1 VGAKSAKAASPIFF
15 ALLGEG
21 FLATLIPSLNASLRR
36 MTGGERRFAQRLVDK
51 LEDDYTCWYD
61 VPIGVAARHPDF
73 VLLSPRR
80 GVLILEVK
88 DWKLETIERAD
99 KSQFTLHGQS
109 GLQKVVNPFEQ
120 ARQYAHAVVN
130 LLQQDA
136 QLQQTEGQYKGRLC
150 VPFGYGVVLANIT
163 RKQFESAQLD
173 AVIEPHRV
181 ICRDEML
188 ENVEAEDFQKRLWGM
203 FSVQFGAALT
213 MPQIDRVRWHLFPEI
228 RVQPEQL
235 SLADVEPDGRIE
247 PSQLPDLLRVMDM
260 QQEQL
265 ARSLG
270 EGHRVIH
277 GVAGSGK
284 TLILGFRCERLAP
297 VLPKPVLVLCYNAT
311 LAAKLQAVIQ
321 LKKLDQKVS
330 VRTFHGWCFDQLR
343 LYNVVMPPKG
353 SAYFDQLVEKVIHGV
368 EKGQIPRAQYGAVMI
383 DEGHDFRPDW
393 LKLVAQMVDPETN
406 SLLVLY
412 DDAQSIYGGKTKRK
426 FSFSSLGIQAQ
437 GRTTILRLNYRNTA
451 EILGAAYEFAKEYIR
466 PEQAEEDGVP
476 LIQPESAGRRG
487 LPPELRQF
495 PTLAKEGSYLAE
507 QFRQINKGGR
517 PWRDM
522 AVVYRT
528 AFIGEE
534 ITKQLQAAKIPVQF
548 LGGPA
553 KKRFDPRADSVTVM
567 TMHSS
572 KGLEFPV
579 VAIPGLGFMPHRDF
593 DIQEEAKL
601 LYVAMTRAM
610 DKLLLTCNKE
620 SQFVSRIQQVSQAAK
635 PRADKGIVSSLMG
648 FLGR

>member
-1 VGAKSAKAASPIFF
+1 
-15 ALLGEG
+15 
-21 FLATLIPSLNASLRR
+21 
-36 MTGGERRFAQRLVDK
+36 MTGGEKRFAQRLVDK
-51 LEDDYTCWYD
+51 LEDDYCCWYD
-61 VPIGVAARHPDF
+61 VPIGVASRHPDF

-99 KSQFTLHGQS
+99 KAQFSIHGQS

-130 LLQQDA
+130 LLQQDP
-136 QLQQTEGQYKGRLC
+136 QLQQGEGQYKGRLC

-163 RKQFESAQLD
+163 RKQFESAQLN

-228 RVQPEQL
+228 RVQPEQM
-235 SLADVEPDGRIE
+235 SLGETETVESDGRKE
-247 PSQLPDLLRVMDM
+247 PSLLPDLLRVMNM

-270 EGHRVIH
+270 EGHRVVH

-297 VLPKPVLVLCYNAT
+297 VLNKPLLVLCYNAA
-311 LAAKLQAVIQ
+311 LAAKLQSVIKLKQ
-321 LKKLDQKVS
+321 LDEKVS
-330 VRTFHGWCFDQLR
+330 VRTFHGWCYDQLR

-353 SAYFDQLVEKVIHGV
+353 EMFFEQLVESVICGV
-368 EKGQIPRAQYGAVMI
+368 DQGQIPCAQYGAVMI
-383 DEGHDFRPDW
+383 DEGHDFQPEW
-393 LKLVAQMVDPETN
+393 LKLVTQMVDPETN
-406 SLLVLY
+406 ALLLLY
-412 DDAQSIYGGKTKRK
+412 DDAQSIYGGKTRRK

-451 EILGAAYEFAKEYIR
+451 EILGTAYEFAREYLR

-495 PTLAKEGSYLAE
+495 PTLAQEGVYVAE
-507 QFRQINKGGR
+507 QFRRLNKTGR

-522 AVVYRT
+522 AIVYRT
-528 AFIGEE
+528 GFIGEE
-534 ITKQLQAAKIPVQF
+534 MAKQLKLARIPVQH
-548 LGGPA
+548 LGGA
-553 KKRFDPRADSVTVM
+553 GGKKRFDPAEDSVKVL

-579 VAIPGLGFMPHRDF
+579 VAIPGLGYMPHRDF
-593 DIQEEAKL
+593 DIHEEAKL

-610 DKLLLTCNKE
+610 DKLLMTCSRE
-620 SQFVSRIQQVSQAAK
+620 SPFVSRIQQVSQAGK
-635 PRADKGIVSSLMG
+635 PAGERGIVSSLRG

>member
-1 VGAKSAKAASPIFF
+1 MLLAAQIGRAQFV
-15 ALLGEG
+15 
-21 FLATLIPSLNASLRR
+21 ATLIPSLNASLRR
-36 MTGGERRFAQRLVDK
+36 MTGGERRFAQRLVEK

-88 DWKLETIERAD
+88 DWKLETIARAD
-99 KSQFTLHGQS
+99 KSQFTIHGQS

-130 LLQQDA
+130 LLQQDR
-136 QLQQTEGQYKGRLC
+136 QLQQADGAYKGRLC

-163 RKQFESAQLD
+163 RKQFESAHLD

-188 ENVEAEDFQKRLWGM
+188 ENVETEDFQKRLWGM

-235 SLADVEPDGRIE
+235 GLDDVGLDGRIE
-247 PSQLPDLLRVMDM
+247 LPDLLRVMDM

-321 LKKLDQKVS
+321 LKKLDQKIS

-353 SAYFDQLVEKVIHGV
+353 NAYFDQLVEKVIHGV

-507 QFRQINKGGR
+507 QFRQINQGGR

-522 AVVYRT
+522 AVVYRA

-548 LGGPA
+548 LGGPS
-553 KKRFDPRADSVTVM
+553 KKRFDPGADSVTVL

-579 VAIPGLGFMPHRDF
+579 VAIPGLGFMPHRDY
-593 DIQEEAKL
+593 DVHEEAKL

-610 DKLLLTCNKE
+610 DKLLLTCSKE

>member
-1 VGAKSAKAASPIFF
+1 
-15 ALLGEG
+15 
-21 FLATLIPSLNASLRR
+21 

-51 LEDDYTCWYD
+51 LEDDYCCWYD
-61 VPIGVAARHPDF
+61 VPIGVATRHPDF

-99 KSQFTLHGQS
+99 KSQFTIHGQS

-130 LLQQDA
+130 LLQQDR
-136 QLQQTEGQYKGRLC
+136 QLQQADGAYKGRLC

-188 ENVEAEDFQKRLWGM
+188 ENVETEDFQKRLWGM

-235 SLADVEPDGRIE
+235 SLADDEPDGRRE

-507 QFRQINKGGR
+507 QFRQINQGGR

-620 SQFVSRIQQVSQAAK
+620 SQFVSRIQQVQIQEIKAQLGM
-635 PRADKGIVSSLMG
+635 PQADKGIVSGILG
-648 FLGR
+648 FLRR

>member
-1 VGAKSAKAASPIFF
+1 V
-15 ALLGEG
+15 
-21 FLATLIPSLNASLRR
+21 ATLIPSLNASLRR
-36 MTGGERRFAQRLVDK
+36 MTGGERRFAQRLVEK

-61 VPIGVAARHPDF
+61 VPIGVATRHPDF

-99 KSQFTLHGQS
+99 KSQITIHTDS
-109 GLQKVVNPFEQ
+109 GPKRVANPFEQ

-130 LLQQDA
+130 LLQQDL
-136 QLQQTEGQYKGRLC
+136 QLQQTNGPYKGRLC

-163 RKQFESAQLD
+163 RKAFETAQLD

-181 ICRDEML
+181 ICRDEMV
-188 ENVEAEDFQKRLWGM
+188 ENVEAEAFQKRLWDM
-203 FSVQFGAALT
+203 FTVQFGAALS
-213 MPQIDRVRWHLFPEI
+213 MPQIDRIRWHLFPEI
-228 RVQPEQL
+228 RVQPKQL
-235 SLADVEPDGRIE
+235 SLGEDDGGDVLAD
-247 PSQLPDLLRVMDM
+247 LPDLLRVMDL

-297 VLPKPVLVLCYNAT
+297 VLTKPVLVLCYNAT
-311 LAAKLQAVIQ
+311 LAAKLQAVIR
-321 LKKLDQKVS
+321 LKKLDQKVN

-343 LYNVVMPPKG
+343 LYNVPMPPKG
-353 SAYFDQLVEKVIHGV
+353 EAYFDQLVESVIQGV

-383 DEGHDFRPDW
+383 DEGHDFRPEW

-451 EILGAAYEFAKEYIR
+451 EILSTAYEFAKEYIR
-466 PEQAEEDGVP
+466 PAHAEDDGVP
-476 LIQPESAGRRG
+476 LIQPESAGRHG

-507 QFRQINKGGR
+507 QFRQINRGGR

-534 ITKQLQAAKIPVQF
+534 ITKQLQAAKIPVQW
-548 LGGPA
+548 LGGPGG
-553 KKRFDPRADSVTVM
+553 KKRFDPGADSVTVM

-579 VAIPGLGFMPHRDF
+579 VAVPGLGYMPHRDY
-593 DIQEEAKL
+593 DIHDEAKL

-610 DKLLLTCNKE
+610 DKLLLTCSKD
-620 SQFVSRIQQVSQAAK
+620 SQFVSRIQQVSKAAK
-635 PRADKGIVSSLMG
+635 PGAKQGIVSNLMG
-648 FLGR
+648 LFGR

>member
-1 VGAKSAKAASPIFF
+1 M
-15 ALLGEG
+15 
-21 FLATLIPSLNASLRR
+21 ATLIPSLNASLRR

-51 LEDDYTCWYD
+51 LEDDYCCWYD

-99 KSQFTLHGQS
+99 KSQITLHTES
-109 GLQKVVNPFEQ
+109 GLKKVVNPFEQ

-130 LLQQDA
+130 VLQQDP
-136 QLQQTEGQYKGRLC
+136 QLQQADGQYKGRLC

-163 RKQFESAQLD
+163 RKQFESSQLD
-173 AVIEPHRV
+173 VVIEPHRV

-213 MPQIDRVRWHLFPEI
+213 MPQIDRVRWHVFPEI
-228 RVQPEQL
+228 RVQAEQL
-235 SLADVEPDGRIE
+235 SLDDVELVAPDGRKE
-247 PSQLPDLLRVMDM
+247 PSLLPDLLRVMDM

-297 VLPKPVLVLCYNAT
+297 VLAKPVLVLCYNAA
-311 LAAKLQAVIQ
+311 LAAKLQSVIKLKQ
-321 LKKLDQKVS
+321 LEQKVS
-330 VRTFHGWCFDQLR
+330 VRTFHGWCYDQLR
-343 LYNVVMPPKG
+343 LYNVAMPPKG
-353 SAYFDQLVEKVIHGV
+353 EQFFEQLVESVIRSV
-368 EKGQIPRAQYGAVMI
+368 DKGQIPRAQYGAVMI
-383 DEGHDFRPDW
+383 DEGHDFQPEW
-393 LKLVAQMVDPETN
+393 LKLVTQMVDPETN
-406 SLLVLY
+406 SLLLLY
-412 DDAQSIYGGKTKRK
+412 DDAQSIYGGKTRRK
-426 FSFSSLGIQAQ
+426 FSFSSLGVQAQ

-451 EILGAAYEFAKEYIR
+451 EILSTAYEFAKEYIR

-495 PTLAKEGSYLAE
+495 PTLAKEGAYLAE
-507 QFRQINKGGR
+507 HFRRHNHSGR

-522 AVVYRT
+522 AIVYRT

-534 ITKQLQAAKIPVQF
+534 MAKQLKMAKIPVQW
-548 LGGPA
+548 LGGPGG
-553 KKRFDPRADSVTVM
+553 KKRFDPTEDSVKVI

-579 VAIPGLGFMPHRDF
+579 VAIPGLGYMPHRDYG
-593 DIQEEAKL
+593 IHEEAKL

-610 DKLLLTCNKE
+610 DQLILTSSKE
-620 SQFVSRIQQVSQAAK
+620 SPFVSRIQQVSQVNK
-635 PRADKGIVSSLMG
+635 PGAGKGIVSGILG
-648 FLGR
+648 LLGR

>member
-1 VGAKSAKAASPIFF
+1 
-15 ALLGEG
+15 
-21 FLATLIPSLNASLRR
+21 

-51 LEDDYTCWYD
+51 LEDDYCCWYD
-61 VPIGVAARHPDF
+61 VPIGTGSRHPDF

-88 DWKLETIERAD
+88 DWRLETIARAD
-99 KSQFTLHGQS
+99 KSQFTIHGPS
-109 GLQKVVNPFEQ
+109 GLQKVSNPFEQ
-120 ARQYAHAVVN
+120 ARQYSHVVVN
-130 LLQQDA
+130 VLQQDP
-136 QLQQTEGQYKGRLC
+136 QLQQTDGPYKGRLS
-150 VPFGYGVVLANIT
+150 VPFGYGVVLANIN
-163 RKQFESAQLD
+163 RRQFESAQLD

-181 ICRDEML
+181 ICQDEML
-188 ENVEAEDFQKRLWGM
+188 EKVDAEDFQKLLWGM
-203 FSVQFGAALT
+203 FSVQFGTALT

-235 SLADVEPDGRIE
+235 SLDDGDAVEHGREE
-247 PSQLPDLLRVMDM
+247 PRLLPDLLRVMDM

-297 VLPKPVLVLCYNAT
+297 VLSKPVLVLCYNAA
-311 LAAKLQAVIQ
+311 LAAKLQSLIKLKQ
-321 LKKLDQKVS
+321 LEGNVS
-330 VRTFHGWCFDQLR
+330 VRTFHGWCYDQLR
-343 LYNVVMPPKG
+343 LYNVEMPVKG
-353 SAYFDQLVEKVIHGV
+353 EKFFEQMVESVIRSV
-368 EKGQIPRAQYGAVMI
+368 DTGQIPRGQYGAVMI
-383 DEGHDFRPDW
+383 DEGHDFQPEW
-393 LKLVAQMVDPETN
+393 LKLVTQMVDPETN
-406 SLLVLY
+406 SLLLLY
-412 DDAQSIYGGKTKRK
+412 DDAQSIYGGKTRRK
-426 FSFSSLGIQAQ
+426 FSFSSLGVQAQ
-437 GRTTILRLNYRNTA
+437 GRTTILKLNYRNTA
-451 EILGAAYEFAKEYIR
+451 EILGAAYEFAREYIH

-495 PTLAKEGSYLAE
+495 PTLAKEGGYVAE
-507 QFRQINKGGR
+507 QFRRLNQAGR

-522 AVVYRT
+522 AIVYRT

-534 ITKQLQAAKIPVQF
+534 MAKQLKMANIPVQY
-548 LGGPA
+548 LGGVSGA
-553 KKRFDPRADSVTVM
+553 KRFDPIADSVKII

-579 VAIPGLGFMPHRDF
+579 VAIPGLGYMPHRDLG
-593 DIQEEAKL
+593 IYEEAKL

-610 DKLLLTCNKE
+610 DTLILTASKV
-620 SQFVSRIQQVSQAAK
+620 SPFVNRIQQVNNPSTM
-635 PRADKGIVSSLMG
+635 PERGIDRA
-648 FLGR
+648 RP

>member
-1 VGAKSAKAASPIFF
+1 M
-15 ALLGEG
+15 
-21 FLATLIPSLNASLRR
+21 ATLIPSLNASLRR

-51 LEDDYTCWYD
+51 LEDDYCCWYD
-61 VPIGVAARHPDF
+61 VAIGSGSRHPDF

-88 DWKLETIERAD
+88 DWKFDTIEHAD
-99 KSQFTLHGQS
+99 KSQFTIHTES
-109 GLQKVVNPFEQ
+109 GLKKVVNPFEQ
-120 ARQYAHAVVN
+120 ARQYAHVVVN
-130 LLQQDA
+130 VLQQDP
-136 QLQQTEGQYKGRLC
+136 QLQQSEGQYKGRLC

-163 RKQFESAQLD
+163 RRQFESAQLE

-188 ENVEAEDFQKRLWGM
+188 ENVEVEAFQKRLWGM

-235 SLADVEPDGRIE
+235 SLGDVEAVDMDGRRE
-247 PSQLPDLLRVMDM
+247 HTQLPDLLRVMDM

-297 VLPKPVLVLCYNAT
+297 VLNKPVLVLCYNAA
-311 LAAKLQAVIQ
+311 LAAKLQSVIK
-321 LKKLDQKVS
+321 LKQLDQKVS

-343 LYNVVMPPKG
+343 LYNMAMPPKG
-353 SAYFDQLVEKVIHGV
+353 EKFFEQLVESVIRNV
-368 EKGQIPRAQYGAVMI
+368 DAGQIPRAQYGAVMI
-383 DEGHDFRPDW
+383 DEGHDFQPEW
-393 LKLVAQMVDPETN
+393 LKLVTQMIDPETN
-406 SLLVLY
+406 SLLLLY
-412 DDAQSIYGGKTKRK
+412 DDAQSIYGGKTRRK
-426 FSFSSLGIQAQ
+426 FSFSSLGVQAQ

-451 EILGAAYEFAKEYIR
+451 EILNTAYEFAKEYIR

-495 PTLAKEGSYLAE
+495 PTLAKEGAYLAE
-507 QFRQINKGGR
+507 QFHRFNKSGR

-534 ITKQLQAAKIPVQF
+534 MTRQLKIARIPVEF
-548 LGGPA
+548 LGGAA
-553 KKRFDPRADSVTVM
+553 KKRFDPSEDSIKVM

-579 VAIPGLGFMPHRDF
+579 VAIPGLGYMPHRDC

-610 DKLLLTCNKE
+610 DTLILSASRE
-620 SQFVSRIQQVSQAAK
+620 SPFVSRIQQLNQTTKSQV
-635 PRADKGIVSSLMG
+635 DKSIVSGILG
-648 FLGR
+648 FLRR

>member
-1 VGAKSAKAASPIFF
+1 M
-15 ALLGEG
+15 
-21 FLATLIPSLNASLRR
+21 ATLIPSLNASLRR
-36 MTGGERRFAQRLVDK
+36 MTGGERRLAQRLVEK
-51 LEDDYTCWYD
+51 LEDDYCCWYD
-61 VPIGVAARHPDF
+61 VPIGVASRHPDF

-99 KSQFTLHGQS
+99 KSQITIHTES
-109 GLQKVVNPFEQ
+109 GLKKVVNPFEQ

-130 LLQQDA
+130 VLQQDS
-136 QLQQTEGQYKGRLC
+136 QLQQADGQYKGRLC

-163 RKQFESAQLD
+163 RKQFETAQLD

-188 ENVEAEDFQKRLWGM
+188 ENVEAEDFQKRLWSM
-203 FSVQFGAALT
+203 FSVQFGATLS

-235 SLADVEPDGRIE
+235 SLGDVELVEQDGRKE
-247 PSQLPDLLRVMDM
+247 PSLLPDLLRVMDM

-297 VLPKPVLVLCYNAT
+297 VLAKPVLVLCYNAA
-311 LAAKLQAVIQ
+311 LAAKLQSVIK
-321 LKKLDQKVS
+321 LKQLDQKVI
-330 VRTFHGWCFDQLR
+330 VRTFHGWCYDQLR
-343 LYNVVMPPKG
+343 LYNVAMPPKG
-353 SAYFDQLVEKVIHGV
+353 EQFFDQLVESVIRSV
-368 EKGQIPRAQYGAVMI
+368 DKGQIPRAQYGAVMI
-383 DEGHDFRPDW
+383 DEGHDFQPEW
-393 LKLVAQMVDPETN
+393 LKLVTQMVDPETN
-406 SLLVLY
+406 SLLLLY
-412 DDAQSIYGGKTKRK
+412 DDAQSIYGGKTRRK
-426 FSFSSLGIQAQ
+426 FSFSSLGVQAQ

-451 EILGAAYEFAKEYIR
+451 EILSTAYEFAKEYIR

-495 PTLAKEGSYLAE
+495 PTLAKEGAYLAE
-507 QFRQINKGGR
+507 QFRRSNNTGR

-522 AVVYRT
+522 AIVYRT

-534 ITKQLQAAKIPVQF
+534 MAKQLKMARIPVQY
-548 LGGPA
+548 LGGA
-553 KKRFDPRADSVTVM
+553 GGKKRFDPAEDSVKVI

-579 VAIPGLGFMPHRDF
+579 VAIPGLGYMPHRDYG
-593 DIQEEAKL
+593 IHEEAKL

-610 DKLLLTCNKE
+610 DQLILTSSKE
-620 SQFVSRIQQVSQAAK
+620 SPFVSRIQQVSQAGK
-635 PRADKGIVSSLMG
+635 PGAGKGIVSGLLG
-648 FLGR
+648 LLGR